1 MIYYLE
7 LYFVTYSFSCYFQ
20 TNKQK
25 WLVESQ
31 PRIKV
36 ESPKPAQQY
45 FCESCD
51 FSTINK
57 GNLTRHEKNHGA
69 ILPHRCNLCDYAC
82 CDKHNLAN
90 HVSRHHINETG
101 VTGAAMP
108 VKKEKKSSNTN
119 PSYVATGRKVPR
131 RAGHSQKPIRQ
142 VILVFKKMEFLC
154 LNFLYF
160 SRLFLMEIL
169 VARK

>member
-7 LYFVTYSFSCYFQ
+7 FYFVTYSFPCYFQ

-31 PRIKV
+31 PKIKV
-36 ESPKPAQQY
+36 ESPKPQQY

-108 VKKEKKSSNTN
+108 IKKEKSSSSTN
-119 PSYVATGRKVPR
+119 PSYAATDGRKAPI
-131 RAGHSQKPIRQ
+131 RAGRHSQKPIRQ
-142 VILVFKKMEFLC
+142 VILVLKKNEFMC
-154 LNFLYF
+154 LNF
-160 SRLFLMEIL
+160 
-169 VARK
+169 

>member
-1 MIYYLE
+1 MIFYLDF
-7 LYFVTYSFSCYFQ
+7 YFVTSFLCYFQ
-20 TNKQK
+20 NNKQK

-31 PRIKV
+31 PKIKV
-36 ESPKPAQQY
+36 ESPKPLQY

-69 ILPHRCNLCDYAC
+69 NSPHRCNLCDYAC
-82 CDKHNLAN
+82 CNSISLVN
-90 HVSRHHINETG
+90 HASRHHINETG

-108 VKKEKKSSNTN
+108 IKNEKICSSTN

-131 RAGHSQKPIRQ
+131 RAGQKPIRQ
-142 VILVFKKMEFLC
+142 VILVFKK
-154 LNFLYF
+154 
-160 SRLFLMEIL
+160 I
-169 VARK
+169 